1 MPIAARPTEE
11 LMPTSSRARS
21 NAGFTL
27 IELLIVIVVLGVL
40 AAAVVF
46 AVSASKD
53 RGATAACQTDVKSV
67 TTAAEAYNAE
77 HGAYAPSIDALVR
90 DGFLHS
96 APSSTSY
103 SVKYSVTGPA
113 NGSQTVNVWSST
125 CAPNYCAELGLTASQ
140 IQGVDL
146 QNSNQAQFQQVV
158 TQLAALV
165 LAAPND
171 RMKTDYTTL
180 LSTFNQRQRILAA
193 AGLTF
198 DDLQSLN
205 SGGLPKGIT
214 QQQAQQVSYDLGQTF
229 ATSQFQSAY
238 GEVINGATSDCGV
251 RLY

>member
-1 MPIAARPTEE
+1 MRT
-11 LMPTSSRARS
+11 RS
-21 NAGFTL
+21 HPKSDGSGSHAGFTL
-27 IELLIVIVVLGVL
+27 IELLLVIVVLGVL
-40 AAAVVF
+40 AAVVVF
-46 AVSASKD
+46 AVSGGKD
-53 RGATAACQTDVKSV
+53 RGAMAACQSDVKTV
-67 TTAAEAYNAE
+67 TTAAESYNAE
-77 HGAYAPSIDALVR
+77 HGAYAPSMAALVR
-90 DGFLHS
+90 DGVLH
-96 APSSTSY
+96 AVPSSTSY
-103 SVKYSVTGPA
+103 SVKYAVTGPA
-113 NGSQTVNVWSST
+113 GGTQTVNVWSST

-146 QNSNQAQFQQVV
+146 QSSNQAQFQQVV

-165 LAAPND
+165 VAAPND
-171 RMKTDYTTL
+171 RMKTDYSTL
-180 LSTFNQRQRILAA
+180 LDTFNQRQRILAA

-251 RLY
+251 HLY